1 MRVQH
6 SSGNVFLDLGFSD
19 EDAQNLRVRSD
30 LMISLNKLIEARGL
44 TQAQAA
50 ELFDVTQPRIS
61 DLVWG
66 KIQRFSV
73 DSLIAMLG
81 RAGAQ
86 VSVIVK
92 HDQQT
97 AVRLVAA
104 PADNRA

>member
-19 EDAQNLRVRSD
+19 EEAQNLRVRSD
-30 LMISLNKLIEARGL
+30 LMISLNRLIEARGL

-50 ELFDVTQPRIS
+50 ELFHATHPRIS
-61 DLVWG
+61 DLMRG

-81 RAGAQ
+81 HAGAQ

-92 HDQQT
+92 QQ
-97 AVRLVAA
+97 RQVA
-104 PADNRA
+104 